1 VSSFLTAHQ
10 HIIGY
15 SMPQM
20 VDRWTATEQVRMN
33 KINKYSS
40 KILSQLPSAR
50 ALYT

>member
-20 VDRWTATEQVRMN
+20 VDSGQQQ
-33 KINKYSS
+33 NKYV
-40 KILSQLPSAR
+40 
-50 ALYT
+50 